1 MEPTFVI
8 DPSSPE
14 TWHVEIAGKR
24 EGRITRYHSGRKEYW
39 WGFGEPGMQNPLYET
54 REEAIEA
61 MLQAPR
67 SIHGEV
73 GAYRQQ

>member
-14 TWHVEIAGKR
+14 TWHVEIARKR

-39 WGFGEPGMQNPLYET
+39 WGFGEPGMQNPLYRT
-54 REEAIEA
+54 REAAIEA
-61 MLQAPR
+61 MLQAQA
-67 SIHGEV
+67 V
-73 GAYRQQ
+73 